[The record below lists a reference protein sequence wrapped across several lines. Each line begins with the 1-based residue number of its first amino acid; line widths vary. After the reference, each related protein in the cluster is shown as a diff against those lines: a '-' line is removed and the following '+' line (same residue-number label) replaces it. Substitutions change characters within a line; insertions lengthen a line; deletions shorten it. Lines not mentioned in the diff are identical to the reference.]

1 MNIDSKRESATL
13 EFVTVPFLWNITL
26 GNLNKAFVSCLKK
39 IFISL
44 TILIQN
50 LLLAGKCKI
59 KRKPVIHKLFH
70 EVASLVLKKT
80 DNNLILDITVSKQ
93 KKE

>member
-1 MNIDSKRESATL
+1 ML
-13 EFVTVPFLWNITL
+13 E
-26 GNLNKAFVSCLKK
+26 KK
-39 IFISL
+39 IFLSL

-59 KRKPVIHKLFH
+59 KRKPVIHKLLH

-80 DNNLILDITVSKQ
+80 DNNLILDITDSQQ
-93 KKE
+93 KVEYGMAHYNHILLSIIHLGR